1 MDLDLQFS
9 DLGSCGLGVLREF
22 LDFGKPGMENR
33 NGEPGLQQLSSLF
46 IQQLRGRSSV
56 VSVRDDVNSLVV
68 III

>member
-1 MDLDLQFS
+1 MA
-9 DLGSCGLGVLREF
+9 
-22 LDFGKPGMENR
+22 NR
-33 NGEPGLQQLSSLF
+33 NGEPGLQPLSSLF